1 MEAFSGGVEDVEEC
15 VVVDRLGGKMLT
27 GRVPILRRTTP
38 AHLVFFMVMK
48 ALSIIPTG
56 FALPSMLL
64 RHPPLFTSSSRRVLS
79 SSSSLAAK
87 SICKFDTTDFTGT
100 QGDWPYTK
108 ADLNRLDN
116 SVDTLF
122 YNEPRFVTHID
133 DSAIKALTAFY
144 AQEFASLNKDSLDI
158 LDLCSSWV
166 SHLPDE
172 SDTNIKYGK
181 VVGVGMNE
189 KELSTNK
196 RLSYYDV
203 QDLNNEPAL
212 SQFKDNSFDVICNVV
227 SAEYLTKPL
236 EIFREM
242 HRILRPGGISLM
254 SFSNRC
260 FPTKAIAMW
269 LQADDIGRLTIVGS
283 YYHYSAEWTLIEA
296 LDIKDT
302 LQAPQ
307 RPAVSD
313 VFKNPALGL
322 AWMNAASAVAKTN
335 QGDPMYVV
343 KGVK

>member
-1 MEAFSGGVEDVEEC
+1 
-15 VVVDRLGGKMLT
+15 
-27 GRVPILRRTTP
+27 
-38 AHLVFFMVMK
+38 MVMK
-48 ALSIIPTG
+48 VLSIIPTG
-56 FALPSMLL
+56 FALPSILL
-64 RHPPLFTSSSRRVLS
+64 RHPPLFTSSSRRVSSSS
-79 SSSSLAAK
+79 SSSSLTAK
-87 SICKFDTTDFTGT
+87 SICTFDTTDFTGT

-122 YNEPRFVTHID
+122 YDEPRFVTHID
-133 DSAIKALTAFY
+133 DSAIKALTNYY

-172 SDTNIKYGK
+172 STTIKYGK

-189 KELSTNK
+189 KELSSNK
-196 RLSYYDV
+196 RLSYYVV
-203 QDLNNEPAL
+203 QDLNNEPSL

-227 SAEYLTKPL
+227 SVDYLTKPL

-242 HRILRPGGISLM
+242 YRILRPGGISLM

-283 YYHYSAEWTLIEA
+283 YYHYSAEWTSIEA
-296 LDIKDT
+296 LDIKDA

-307 RPAVSD
+307 RPAVGD

-322 AWMNAASAVAKTN
+322 AWMTAASAVAKTN

>member
-1 MEAFSGGVEDVEEC
+1 M
-15 VVVDRLGGKMLT
+15 RLS
-27 GRVPILRRTTP
+27 PS
-38 AHLVFFMVMK
+38 F
-48 ALSIIPTG
+48 
-56 FALPSMLL
+56 LPSVLL
-64 RHPPLFTSSSRRVLS
+64 HHPPLFPSSSSRRVSSSS

-87 SICKFDTTDFTGT
+87 SICTFDNTDFTGT
-100 QGDWPYTK
+100 QGDWPYTN

-116 SVDTLF
+116 SVDTIF
-122 YNEPRFVTHID
+122 YDEPRFVTHID
-133 DSAIKALTAFY
+133 DSAIKALTNYY
-144 AQEFASLNKDSLDI
+144 AREFASLNKDSLDI

-172 SDTNIKYGK
+172 SDTIKYGK

-189 KELSTNK
+189 KELSNNK
-196 RLSYYDV
+196 RLTYYDV
-203 QDLNNEPAL
+203 QDLNNEPTL
-212 SQFKDNSFDVICNVV
+212 SQFKDNSFDVVCNVV
-227 SAEYLTKPL
+227 SVDYLTKPL
-236 EIFREM
+236 EIFQEM
-242 HRILRPGGISLM
+242 YRILRPGGISLM

-283 YYHYSAEWTLIEA
+283 YYHYSARWTSIEA

-302 LQAPQ
+302 LVPPQ
-307 RPAVSD
+307 RPAVGD
-313 VFKNPALGL
+313 VMKNPALGL